1 MNTIVDDTIAKL
13 NVFFSRENYNKMLK
27 FDTLRTSGLG
37 HVAQLKSGDETLFF
51 IGFPDRDM
59 LEIFMMHL
67 GVECREIGDC
77 LFICGTTQDR
87 DMIQQ
92 YWLLPIESESSTDD
106 SGLPEL

>member
-1 MNTIVDDTIAKL
+1 
-13 NVFFSRENYNKMLK
+13 MLK

-67 GVECREIGDC
+67 GVECREIGEEIAY
-77 LFICGTTQDR
+77 LYAVQ
-87 DMIQQ
+87 
-92 YWLLPIESESSTDD
+92 LKIEI
-106 SGLPEL
+106 

>member
-1 MNTIVDDTIAKL
+1 MKKL
-13 NVFFSRENYNKMLK
+13 
-27 FDTLRTSGLG
+27 
-37 HVAQLKSGDETLFF
+37 QLQAS
-51 IGFPDRDM
+51 
-59 LEIFMMHL
+59 

-77 LFICGTTQDR
+77 LFICGTTQER

>member
-1 MNTIVDDTIAKL
+1 
-13 NVFFSRENYNKMLK
+13 
-27 FDTLRTSGLG
+27 
-37 HVAQLKSGDETLFF
+37 
-51 IGFPDRDM
+51 M

-67 GVECREIGDC
+67 GGDC

-92 YWLLPIESESSTDD
+92 YWLLPIEYESSTDD

>member
-1 MNTIVDDTIAKL
+1 MIVALGKKNEKASIAPSSKSI
-13 NVFFSRENYNKMLK
+13 NMRRGRNSR
-27 FDTLRTSGLG
+27 
-37 HVAQLKSGDETLFF
+37 
-51 IGFPDRDM
+51 
-59 LEIFMMHL
+59 MMHL

>member
-51 IGFPDRDM
+51 IGFPD
-59 LEIFMMHL
+59 
-67 GVECREIGDC
+67 
-77 LFICGTTQDR
+77 
-87 DMIQQ
+87 
-92 YWLLPIESESSTDD
+92 
-106 SGLPEL
+106 

>member
-1 MNTIVDDTIAKL
+1 MKKATND
-13 NVFFSRENYNKMLK
+13 SRTWEKN
-27 FDTLRTSGLG
+27 
-37 HVAQLKSGDETLFF
+37 
-51 IGFPDRDM
+51 
-59 LEIFMMHL
+59 
-67 GVECREIGDC
+67 ECREIRDC